1 VAKRQLEFARRAW
14 RDIEAIES
22 YYLDEAGEAVAD
34 KIVDAIIAQAVKI
47 SALPVEYRPGI
58 RTGTRECVMTRYP
71 YTLVY
76 LSTPAKVI
84 IARVIHQR
92 AEYFNRKS
100 DR

>member
-1 VAKRQLEFARRAW
+1 MARRQLEFARRAW

-22 YYLDEAGEAVAD
+22 HYLAEAGEAVAD

-47 SALPVEYRPGI
+47 SVLPVEYRPGM
-58 RTGTRECVMTRYP
+58 RKGARECVMTRHP

-76 LSTPAKVI
+76 LSTPTKVV

-92 AEYFNRKS
+92 AEYFNRKPG
-100 DR
+100 R